1 MGVQCLEKGT
11 DGMLL
16 PSHVLKCGSWGE
28 LGRSEEQ
35 KQTRDGLILRW
46 VVVKFE
52 PLTLIQ
58 DDLTTHFSR
67 QTVQSLRIPAAIQDI
82 FTKKYN
88 VVLHIAFIFY
98 VFAITSTGIGVLL
111 GGAVLFDMTLP
122 GKADVLGLG
131 NAVSFA
137 TFFFPPFNLISPTR
151 DRESRLLLLARSPG
165 DHIVSITTMAE

>member
-1 MGVQCLEKGT
+1 M
-11 DGMLL
+11 
-16 PSHVLKCGSWGE
+16 
-28 LGRSEEQ
+28 
-35 KQTRDGLILRW
+35 
-46 VVVKFE
+46 KFE

-67 QTVQSLRIPAAIQDI
+67 QTVQSLRIPGAIQDV

-98 VFAITSTGIGVLL
+98 VFAITSTGIGVVL

-137 TFFFPPFNLISPTR
+137 TVFFFLNNRSPTNR
-151 DRESRLLLLARSPG
+151 DRDSRLFSLLEDLG
-165 DHIVSITTMAE
+165 IT